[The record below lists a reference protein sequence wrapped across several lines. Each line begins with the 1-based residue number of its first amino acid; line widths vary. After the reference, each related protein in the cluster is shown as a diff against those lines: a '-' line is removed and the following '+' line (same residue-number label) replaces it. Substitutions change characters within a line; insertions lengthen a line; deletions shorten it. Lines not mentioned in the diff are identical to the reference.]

1 MTYRYTPP
9 FGLRILQIVI
19 LIESLT
25 RGIAYIVTPQVVLS
39 ETDIVNSAPIQ
50 VWGSIFIAFAV
61 LGLFGEALMSGVTKV
76 DSSGGNPRAWPSFI
90 AHSGL
95 MVLYAALSL
104 AYASAVLD
112 GELTLS
118 SAPGAVLVFGYIHW
132 LFARRRK
139 SHVA

>member
-19 LIESLT
+19 LLESLF

-39 ETDIVNSAPIQ
+39 TTDIVKSAPIQ
-50 VWGSIFIAFAV
+50 FWGAVFVAFAV
-61 LGLFGEALMSGVTKV
+61 LGLFGEALMSGVPL
-76 DSSGGNPRAWPSFI
+76 SSTQSNPRAWPSFL

-95 MVLYAALSL
+95 MILYTSLTL
-104 AYASAVLD
+104 AYASAVVD
-112 GELTLS
+112 GELSLAA
-118 SAPGAVLVFGYIHW
+118 APAAVLVFGYIHW

-139 SHVA
+139 HAA